1 MSDLI
6 WVVSG
11 TGEGPP
17 LARELLRRGWRI
29 HVSVVTAEAARA
41 YEVHP
46 HCSVQTG
53 ALSHD
58 GAVDGVLDTL
68 QPHWVL
74 DCTHPFATEISARLQ
89 RVCGRR
95 AQNLLSL
102 ERSSLPNDARA
113 DHSRTDHPL
122 SRIASLAELS
132 SVPLSKDRLLLAI
145 GSRHLAAAL
154 QVSPARENF
163 ARIMDRPESLQ
174 QALASGL
181 RPERIACVR
190 PGDLP
195 EGGLETALCQLWG
208 ITAVLCRQSGGIVEQ
223 IWRELARR
231 EGLHL
236 VLISP
241 PNAPGDQAL
250 PLPELLEKLGHPDD
264 PA

>member
-1 MSDLI
+1 MGDLI

-58 GAVDGVLDTL
+58 GAVDAMLDAL

-89 RVCGRR
+89 RVCSRR

-102 ERSSLPNDARA
+102 ERSLPNDPRA
-113 DHSRTDHPL
+113 DHSRRGHPL
-122 SRIASLAELS
+122 SRIASLEELS

-145 GSRHLAAAL
+145 GSRHLTAAL
-154 QVSPARENF
+154 QVSPAREHF
-163 ARIMDRPESLQ
+163 ARILDRPVSLQ
-174 QALASGL
+174 QAIASGL
-181 RPERIACVR
+181 CPERIACVR
-190 PGDLP
+190 PGHLP
-195 EGGLETALCQLWG
+195 DGGLETALCRLWG
-208 ITAVLCRQSGGIVEQ
+208 ITAVLCRQSGGTVERL
-223 IWRELARR
+223 WRDLARR

-241 PNAPGDQAL
+241 PSAPGDQAL
-250 PLPELLEKLGHPDD
+250 PLPALLEKLGHPAD